1 MSGMGVLVLAAIRVG
16 LGLVTGTEHITKT
29 RTDIQTLQQ
38 QLVDRVSDGEHS

>member
-16 LGLVTGTEHITKT
+16 LGLVTGT
-29 RTDIQTLQQ
+29 DIQTLQ